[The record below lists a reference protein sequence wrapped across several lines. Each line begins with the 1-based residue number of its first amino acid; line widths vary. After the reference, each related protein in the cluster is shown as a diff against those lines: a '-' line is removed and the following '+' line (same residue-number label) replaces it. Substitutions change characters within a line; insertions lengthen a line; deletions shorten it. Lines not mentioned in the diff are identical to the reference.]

1 MFAIDE
7 FRRIFCEVIMPY
19 FMQNKD
25 DISRELKKKLTDK
38 TNTLKKQLSGKSKT
52 SDEKS
57 DTVSINTV
65 KTDNHADDSLEK
77 LNQIQE

>member
-1 MFAIDE
+1 
-7 FRRIFCEVIMPY
+7 MPY

-38 TNTLKKQLSGKSKT
+38 TNTLKRQLSGKSKT

-57 DTVSINTV
+57 DTVSIHTE
-65 KTDNHADDSLEK
+65 KTENHTDDKLEK
-77 LNQIQE
+77 LN